1 MENFKNKENNINE
14 VFCLCESESCTKR
27 DEVNL
32 FLKIKKASQVD
43 EASFESIT
51 DSWDSFDVDDFMPE
65 RELVEDYTCDL
76 DLEFNPDWLLWET
89 EIMYV

>member
-1 MENFKNKENNINE
+1 
-14 VFCLCESESCTKR
+14 L
-27 DEVNL
+27 
-32 FLKIKKASQVD
+32 
-43 EASFESIT
+43 
-51 DSWDSFDVDDFMPE
+51 MPE